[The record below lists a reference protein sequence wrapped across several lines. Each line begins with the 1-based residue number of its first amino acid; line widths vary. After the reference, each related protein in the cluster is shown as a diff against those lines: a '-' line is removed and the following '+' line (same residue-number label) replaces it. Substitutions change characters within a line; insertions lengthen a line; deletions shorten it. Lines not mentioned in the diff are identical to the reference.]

1 LKRVSNMVRIGVV
14 ACDMIRREL
23 EMILPEFPQVT
34 EVIWLES
41 ALHIY
46 PKRMKDTIIQRINE
60 VGEQVD
66 AVFLGYGFC
75 QSLKGIEA
83 EVAVPVV
90 LPQYDDCI
98 AMLIT
103 PERYAAEVKK
113 EVGTWFMT
121 PGWAEIGAQLVI
133 KELKLERARKYG
145 RDPMEMARRLFT
157 HYRRGLYIDTGV
169 GENEQYVAMAEQF
182 CRDFNLT
189 LERTSASSDILRE
202 ELARCVSL
210 AQEMKERTNG
220 LGMDEIDGAAVDLH

>member
-1 LKRVSNMVRIGVV
+1 
-14 ACDMIRREL
+14 
-23 EMILPEFPQVT
+23 
-34 EVIWLES
+34 
-41 ALHIY
+41 
-46 PKRMKDTIIQRINE
+46 
-60 VGEQVD
+60 
-66 AVFLGYGFC
+66 
-75 QSLKGIEA
+75 
-83 EVAVPVV
+83 
-90 LPQYDDCI
+90 
-98 AMLIT
+98 MLIT